1 MRFSIEALKLIQSYI
16 SERWQYLQIDDKT
29 SSTQLK
35 NFGVPQGSILAPVL
49 LNLYMIDIIDNI
61 TCNFLQYARTTLH
74 QYWKLENL
82 QNFIEKLQLNLQ
94 TVSD

>member
-1 MRFSIEALKLIQSYI
+1 MRFSIEALKLIQMYI

-49 LNLYMIDIIDNI
+49 LNLYMVDIIDNS
-61 TCNFLQYARTTLH
+61 TCNFLQYAGTTSH
-74 QYWKLENL
+74 Q
-82 QNFIEKLQLNLQ
+82 
-94 TVSD
+94 